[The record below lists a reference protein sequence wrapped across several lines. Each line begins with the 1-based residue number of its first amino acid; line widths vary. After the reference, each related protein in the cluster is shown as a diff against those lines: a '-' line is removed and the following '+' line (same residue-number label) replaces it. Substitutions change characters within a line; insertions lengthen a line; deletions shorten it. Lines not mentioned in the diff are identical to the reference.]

1 MLKEKNPLLKL
12 KIKKEKIFL
21 FELYK
26 KIIEGIYTLFD
37 LILEKPIENFWFE
50 LFNIF
55 FGYFQLIIHS
65 FDRTV
70 SK

>member
-1 MLKEKNPLLKL
+1 MLKL
-12 KIKKEKIFL
+12 KIKKEKIFI

-26 KIIEGIYTLFD
+26 KIIEAFYILFD

-50 LFNIF
+50 LISIF
-55 FGYFQLIIHS
+55 IGYFQLIIHS